1 MIEDFPHALKSVA
14 DVSTF
19 GISKYAIHSWITV
32 PDAKARYQ
40 DAMMRHLLAQAA
52 GEINDP
58 ESGLPHA
65 AHAAWNALAV
75 LELSLVFTDQ

>member
-1 MIEDFPHALKSVA
+1 
-14 DVSTF
+14 
-19 GISKYAIHSWITV
+19 
-32 PDAKARYQ
+32 
-40 DAMMRHLLAQAA
+40 MRHLLAQAA

-75 LELSLVFTDQ
+75 LELSILFTNQ